1 MDGRKLR
8 MQGDAS
14 IVGLGLGTGLAL
26 GPPIGGSIGCW
37 EKQK

>member
-1 MDGRKLR
+1 MDGGKLR

-14 IVGLGLGTGLAL
+14 IVGLGTGLAL